1 MSGEKTRELIDGQIP
16 AGSQEGK
23 ILRRLMAG
31 RSITPLEAMRE
42 LGCYRLGAR
51 IHRLRQKGYN
61 IITTMKEATDHD
73 GSVCRFA
80 SYRLEEGKKHVHQI
94 FD

>member
-1 MSGEKTRELIDGQIP
+1 MSESKAREMIDGQIP
-16 AGSQEGK
+16 ASSQEGK
-23 ILRRLMAG
+23 ILRRLMTG

-61 IITTMKEATDHD
+61 IITVMQEETAQD
-73 GSVCRFA
+73 GGTCRFA
-80 SYRLEEGKKHVHQI
+80 SYKLADAERR
-94 FD
+94 

>member
-1 MSGEKTRELIDGQIP
+1 MKVKTQALIDGQIP

-23 ILRRLMAG
+23 ILRRLMTG

-51 IHRLRQKGYN
+51 IHRLRQKGYR
-61 IITTMKEATDHD
+61 IITVMKEETAQD
-73 GSVCRFA
+73 GGTCRFA
-80 SYRLEEGKKHVHQI
+80 SYKLADRERR
-94 FD
+94 

>member
-23 ILRRLMAG
+23 ILRRLQAG

-51 IHRLRQKGYN
+51 IHRLRQKGYS
-61 IITTMKEATDHD
+61 IITVMKEETGQD